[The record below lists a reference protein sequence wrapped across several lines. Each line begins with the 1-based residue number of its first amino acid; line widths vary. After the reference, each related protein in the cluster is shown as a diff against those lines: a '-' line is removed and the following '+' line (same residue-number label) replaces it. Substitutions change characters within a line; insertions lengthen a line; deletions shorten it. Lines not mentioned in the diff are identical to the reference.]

1 MLKGNRS
8 HDVSNF
14 QSYYCL
20 TGVKHCDAFLLTL
33 GADTVTYTED
43 MVRPAII
50 AMFRRAKFYNKIFT
64 PIGDDQV
71 QIYKFY
77 KNKTGTHMIN
87 LIQVRFTELAIAGY
101 QRILDYCA
109 AHPHHRRLASQEHA
123 ASLDTVDLLQR
134 QLKMHAQAKQQIQ

>member
-1 MLKGNRS
+1 MQY
-8 HDVSNF
+8 F

-71 QIYKFY
+71 QIDKFY
-77 KNKTGTHMIN
+77 KTKTRPHVIY
-87 LIQVRFTELAIAGY
+87 LIQVRFTQLAIAGY

-134 QLKMHAQAKQQIQ
+134 QLKMHAQAKHQIQ

>member
-1 MLKGNRS
+1 M
-8 HDVSNF
+8 

-20 TGVKHCDAFLLTL
+20 TGVKHCDTFLFTL

-71 QIYKFY
+71 RNNKFY
-77 KNKTGTHMIN
+77 KTKTISC
-87 LIQVRFTELAIAGY
+87 VSR
-101 QRILDYCA
+101 
-109 AHPHHRRLASQEHA
+109 
-123 ASLDTVDLLQR
+123 
-134 QLKMHAQAKQQIQ
+134 

>member
-1 MLKGNRS
+1 MLHILSLSK
-8 HDVSNF
+8 F

-71 QIYKFY
+71 RNNKFY
-77 KNKTGTHMIN
+77 KTKTTKC
-87 LIQVRFTELAIAGY
+87 V
-101 QRILDYCA
+101 
-109 AHPHHRRLASQEHA
+109 
-123 ASLDTVDLLQR
+123 
-134 QLKMHAQAKQQIQ
+134 